1 MKKLIIRNKR
11 TEALAIEH
19 DEEKV
24 HFLVEKRDEQ
34 TRTKT
39 KPISIKKTSSE
50 PTHHKNHK
58 PSSIILI
65 QHNYITSYNI
75 LSFSYFTFKM
85 QESSSYFHGR

>member
-19 DEEKV
+19 DEQKV

-39 KPISIKKTSSE
+39 KPISIKKDFKR
-50 PTHHKNHK
+50 THT
-58 PSSIILI
+58 P
-65 QHNYITSYNI
+65 
-75 LSFSYFTFKM
+75 
-85 QESSSYFHGR
+85 